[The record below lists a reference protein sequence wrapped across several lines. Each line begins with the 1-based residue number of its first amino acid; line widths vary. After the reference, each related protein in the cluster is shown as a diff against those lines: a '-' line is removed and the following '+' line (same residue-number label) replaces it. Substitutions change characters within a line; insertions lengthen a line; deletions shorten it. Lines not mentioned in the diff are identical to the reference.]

1 MNDHIQFK
9 NCSNHV
15 KDEVTLILF
24 HNKNHKRRAEEDL
37 RLAEIKKAKNYI
49 GDDRIFGKFKGLG
62 LGLDFAYLFKIR
74 LSQYHLPSHE
84 KLAS

>member
-1 MNDHIQFK
+1 MSDHIQFK
-9 NCSNHV
+9 NCSNNY

-37 RLAEIKKAKNYI
+37 KLAEIKKAKNYI

-62 LGLDFAYLFKIR
+62 LGLNEIHLFI
-74 LSQYHLPSHE
+74 
-84 KLAS
+84 